1 MAAGRPY
8 LESNMSNI
16 NDIVSIIATPKD
28 GKAKMVAIMADG
40 SEVIVRKTSAMKA
53 WANVYE
59 EGVNGNA
66 SGLAG
71 HITINAKP
79 FVVNDGRRPVKSIEI
94 TYV

>member
-1 MAAGRPY
+1 
-8 LESNMSNI
+8 MSNI
-16 NDIVSIIATPKD
+16 ND
-28 GKAKMVAIMADG
+28 MVAIMADG